1 MHKINPKKNWG
12 KISLPGIRT
21 IRWQFLKLSTPL
33 TFKSLK
39 HKNPMFN
46 FIDSPLIWKAL
57 ISQIRVLT
65 KFFLNNEINTKLGLT
80 FDWNPL
86 WCFLL
91 WIVSSISSRI
101 EETLED
107 ERRIGRERLCDCFI
121 SSFGNPKPH
130 LYTMTKTTSFWFI
143 FLSPFH
149 LFLPHSVLHLQYFT
163 N

>member
-1 MHKINPKKNWG
+1 MHKINQKKIWG

-39 HKNPMFN
+39 HKNPIFN
-46 FIDSPLIWKAL
+46 FINSPLIRKAL

-91 WIVSSISSRI
+91 RIVPSISSRI

-107 ERRIGRERLCDCFI
+107 GRRIGRERLCGCLFI
-121 SSFGNPKPH
+121 LLVTLNLTYILWPKLRRFG
-130 LYTMTKTTSFWFI
+130 LFL
-143 FLSPFH
+143 LSPFH
-149 LFLPHSVLHLQYFT
+149 LFLHHSVFHL
-163 N
+163 